1 MEPAKSKEGNAER
14 DEGDHDEDNGKCI
27 AEVYKGNGKGPSHN
41 GQGSKRNGKG
51 PENGREYVPKGG
63 CYFCEGSHRASECSE
78 LGKLAAM
85 IGNFA
90 QAHKDDTGGTACI
103 GGMRLESKP
112 KVGDSKAYLG
122 TMQMEHG
129 GSKKSWTDIVEE
141 DGEL

>member
-27 AEVYKGNGKGPSHN
+27 AEVYKGNGKGPSITD
-41 GQGSKRNGKG
+41 RG
-51 PENGREYVPKGG
+51 PRETAGGRKNGREYVPKGG

-78 LGKLAAM
+78 LGKLATM

-90 QAHKDDTGGTACI
+90 QAHKDDTGGTSRI

-122 TMQMEHG
+122 TM
-129 GSKKSWTDIVEE
+129 
-141 DGEL
+141 